1 MWLYEIVNCANKN
14 NLIIL
19 IFQQRVV
26 SSYTFSVQAWTTCP
40 GTLHLLIVF
49 LPRRVPNTATD
60 KANGLGPRVLSGL
73 HQQNLIYQ
81 RMMPRL
87 IEITFSFGVAGVLFL
102 KAFTLAMLSIT
113 NSRPAATAGKLINL
127 DYTDDAFNGPF
138 LYPSGHTGRTDSIFD
153 RKTESNLSGVTNQTR
168 LFLTDNVWV
177 GIRVQ
182 VWGRGRD
189 ITYYYIKSLFTP
201 KRTGSGRVIP
211 CVLWSCPVHHEL

>member
-1 MWLYEIVNCANKN
+1 MTYVPWHLTFANC
-14 NLIIL
+14 
-19 IFQQRVV
+19 FPPEESTQHRHRQSQR
-26 SSYTFSVQAWTTCP
+26 T
-40 GTLHLLIVF
+40 
-49 LPRRVPNTATD
+49 
-60 KANGLGPRVLSGL
+60 RVLSGL

-87 IEITFSFGVAGVLFL
+87 IEITFSFRVGGCTFP
-102 KAFTLAMLSIT
+102 KSFHPGCMLSIMDYQLA
-113 NSRPAATAGKLINL
+113 AATAGKLINL

-168 LFLTDNVWV
+168 LFLTDNVWD
-177 GIRVQ
+177 GIRTDPWVRIRR
-182 VWGRGRD
+182 RGRD